1 MSSLWEPTAP
11 WKSFSKQRICWKG
24 PIGGEICLWH
34 RAGHGGRVWCI
45 NNQSSRRGAGAQPTL
60 FSTHQRSL
68 SEWGHCKS
76 APLLLLQPHIVMPR
90 STYTVPFS
98 LSHVWDGLIS
108 QSGCWGER
116 GKTRGIREREIQQT
130 LWHLICVYFTTHLS
144 LVKLFALLSQTFQP
158 YGCAELKT
166 PLNWHWVS
174 NLITLVQCL
183 SAWLYGSS
191 VAECVNQT
199 DVMMATGKRSC
210 FRGCARLCA
219 AGV

>member
-24 PIGGEICLWH
+24 PIGGEIYLWH

-60 FSTHQRSL
+60 FFTHQRSL

-108 QSGCWGER
+108 QSGWWGER
-116 GKTRGIREREIQQT
+116 GKTRGIRERETQQT
-130 LWHLICVYFTTHLS
+130 LWHLIWVYFTTCLS
-144 LVKLFALLSQTFQP
+144 LVKLCVIEPDFPAVWMCGIKNAFKLTLSVKLDHLGPVFVSMAVWLLS
-158 YGCAELKT
+158 CR
-166 PLNWHWVS
+166 V
-174 NLITLVQCL
+174 C
-183 SAWLYGSS
+183 
-191 VAECVNQT
+191 
-199 DVMMATGKRSC
+199 
-210 FRGCARLCA
+210 
-219 AGV
+219 